1 VTAREDQGSSLTP
14 GHAAVSLSG
23 ASRLQPIHL
32 LLAGIGAV
40 AIGAPALI
48 VALAPPVTPATVAA
62 ARLAARPQ
70 RIVPAAELPPVEPT
84 AFVEIAREDAQS
96 FNATVPFSTAPN
108 PAARPFRFGGGP
120 DDLARAT
127 DCLAAAVLYE
137 AGDDA
142 VGERAVAQVVLNR
155 LRHPAFP
162 KTVCG
167 VVFQGQE
174 RSTGC
179 QFTFTCDGALRR
191 QPSEGGW
198 RRAREIAAAALAGS
212 VYKPV
217 GHATHYHTDWV
228 VPYWSSS
235 LDKITA
241 VGTHLFFRWTGWWGT
256 PPAFNRRP
264 SPSEPVVTKIAYLS
278 PVHGSAAGDAALLLP
293 EGTAEA
299 AAMEAIAD
307 AAIAEVPTAAVPMLD
322 AEVTPD
328 RDSFLLTLPANIPP
342 QLWPALASK
351 TCGDR
356 SYCKVL
362 GWTDAARTPTR
373 LPLNTAQIAGLS
385 FSYLRDRLAGTERRL
400 WNCRENKRPVPAQ
413 CMKIQAYIP
422 EGERLPDPVRAAA
435 PPRVPDDL
443 SGVRRRN
450 AEPAAQP
457 SPAPKTVEGGR
468 PVTPPGT
475 SPAATP

>member
-1 VTAREDQGSSLTP
+1 MRDDQGSAAEPSHALTP
-14 GHAAVSLSG
+14 PVRGPRPL
-23 ASRLQPIHL
+23 HL
-32 LLAGIGAV
+32 ALAGIAVV
-40 AIGAPALI
+40 AIGVPTLVVSTAS
-48 VALAPPVTPATVAA
+48 PVRPTTAV

-70 RIVPAAELPPVEPT
+70 RVVPAAELPPVEPT
-84 AFVEIAREDAQS
+84 AFVEIAREDAQG
-96 FNATVPFSTAPN
+96 FNAAVPFSTAPN
-108 PAARPFRFGGGP
+108 PAARPFRFAGGA

-127 DCLAAAVLYE
+127 DCLAAGVLYE

-155 LRHPAFP
+155 LRHPAYP

-235 LDKITA
+235 LDKITK

-264 SPSEPVVTKIAYLS
+264 ASSEPAVAKLAFLS
-278 PVHGSAAGDAALLLP
+278 PAHGSAAGAALPLAP
-293 EGTAEA
+293 EGTDEA
-299 AAMEAIAD
+299 AIMDAIA
-307 AAIAEVPTAAVPMLD
+307 AAGAAAPGPSFLD
-322 AEVTPD
+322 AEITPD
-328 RDSFLLTLPANIPP
+328 RDSFLITLPANIAP

-362 GWTDAARTPTR
+362 GWTDAARTPAR
-373 LPLNTAQIAGLS
+373 LPLNTAQVATLS
-385 FSYLRDRLAGTERRL
+385 FSYLRDRMVGIERRL
-400 WNCRENKRPVPAQ
+400 WNCREYKRPVPAQ
-413 CMKIQAYIP
+413 CMRVQAFIP
-422 EGERLPDPVRAAA
+422 AGELLPAPAAPVRG
-435 PPRVPDDL
+435 PDGL
-443 SGVRRRN
+443 GGVRRKS
-450 AEPAAQP
+450 AEPIIQAP
-457 SPAPKTVEGGR
+457 SSTLKADEGVR
-468 PVTPPGT
+468 PLTPPRT
-475 SPAATP
+475 SPGATP

>member
-1 VTAREDQGSSLTP
+1 M
-14 GHAAVSLSG
+14 
-23 ASRLQPIHL
+23 
-32 LLAGIGAV
+32 
-40 AIGAPALI
+40 PAL
-48 VALAPPVTPATVAA
+48 VVTTAPLVRSEAA

-96 FNATVPFSTAPN
+96 FNATVPFATGPN

-127 DCLAAAVLYE
+127 DCLAAGVLYE

-155 LRHPAFP
+155 LHHPAFP

-217 GHATHYHTDWV
+217 GYATHYHTDWV

-235 LDKITA
+235 LDKITN

-264 SPSEPVVTKIAYLS
+264 SPSEPVVSKIAYLS
-278 PVHGSAAGDAALLLP
+278 TAHGAAPDDAVPLAPESTDDTAIMDSMIAAGATAP
-293 EGTAEA
+293 EGRF
-299 AAMEAIAD
+299 
-307 AAIAEVPTAAVPMLD
+307 LD
-322 AEVTPD
+322 QEITPD
-328 RDSFLLTLPANIPP
+328 RDSFLITLPANIAP
-342 QLWPALASK
+342 QLWPALADK
-351 TCGDR
+351 TCGKR

-362 GWTDAARTPTR
+362 GWTDAARTPAR
-373 LPLNTAQIAGLS
+373 LPLNTAQIAGMS
-385 FSYLRDRLAGTERRL
+385 FSYLRDRAVGVERQL
-400 WNCRENKRPVPAQ
+400 WNCREHKRPVPAQ
-413 CMKIQAYIP
+413 CMKVQAFIP
-422 EGERLPDPVRAAA
+422 AGELLIDQAA
-435 PPRVPDDL
+435 PARGPQGL
-443 SGVRRRN
+443 GGVRRRS
-450 AEPAAQP
+450 ADPAIGAP
-457 SPAPKTVEGGR
+457 SPILKIDEGKR
-468 PVTPPGT
+468 PVTPPET

>member
-1 VTAREDQGSSLTP
+1 VTIPNDGGSP
-14 GHAAVSLSG
+14 VE
-23 ASRLQPIHL
+23 ASRAPRHSLHL
-32 LLAGIGAV
+32 VLAGIAAV
-40 AIGAPALI
+40 AVGLPALI
-48 VALAPPVTPATVAA
+48 VATAPPVRPAT
-62 ARLAARPQ
+62 ARLAQRPQ
-70 RIVPAAELPPVEPT
+70 RVVPAAELPPVEPT
-84 AFVEIAREDAQS
+84 AFVAIAREDAQS

-127 DCLAAAVLYE
+127 DCLAAGVLYE

-142 VGERAVAQVVLNR
+142 IGERAVAQVVLNR

-198 RRAREIAAAALAGS
+198 RRARAIAAAALAGS

-235 LDKITA
+235 LDKITK

-264 SPSEPVVTKIAYLS
+264 QPNEPVVSKIAYLS
-278 PVHGSAAGDAALLLP
+278 PVHGSASGDAMPLLP
-293 EGTAEA
+293 EGAITSADETAIMDAIIAGGGA
-299 AAMEAIAD
+299 APAGPLPDPE
-307 AAIAEVPTAAVPMLD
+307 L
-322 AEVTPD
+322 TPD

-351 TCGDR
+351 TCGER
-356 SYCKVL
+356 AYCKVL
-362 GWTDAARTPTR
+362 GWTDAARTPAR
-373 LPLNTAQIAGLS
+373 LPLNTAQVAGMS
-385 FSYLRDRLAGTERRL
+385 FSYLRDRQTGVERRL
-400 WNCRENKRPVPAQ
+400 WNCRETKRPVPAQ
-413 CMKIQAYIP
+413 CMKMQAYIP
-422 EGERLPDPVRAAA
+422 AGEALPPPAAA
-435 PPRVPDDL
+435 VPARGPEAL
-443 SGVRRRN
+443 GGVRRK
-450 AEPAAQP
+450 ASESAGQPP
-457 SPAPKTVEGGR
+457 SPAPKASEGAR
-468 PVTPPGT
+468 PITPPGT

>member
-1 VTAREDQGSSLTP
+1 MSGDLSAGPSSGRARPL
-14 GHAAVSLSG
+14 
-23 ASRLQPIHL
+23 HL
-32 LLAGIGAV
+32 ALAGIAV
-40 AIGAPALI
+40 VAVGAPAL
-48 VALAPPVTPATVAA
+48 VVFTAPPVRSTAA

-70 RIVPAAELPPVEPT
+70 RVVPAAELPPVEPT

-127 DCLAAAVLYE
+127 DCLAAGVLYE

-212 VYKPV
+212 VYGPV

-235 LDKITA
+235 LDKITK

-264 SPSEPVVTKIAYLS
+264 SPDEPVVTKIAYLS
-278 PVHGSAAGDAALLLP
+278 PVHGSASGDALPLLP
-293 EGTAEA
+293 EGIEEA
-299 AAMEAIAD
+299 AALEAMVA
-307 AAIAEVPTAAVPMLD
+307 TAPPAPATPLPD
-322 AEVTPD
+322 PELTPD
-328 RDSFLLTLPANIPP
+328 RDSFLMTLPANIPP
-342 QLWPALASK
+342 QLWPALANK
-351 TCGDR
+351 TCGER
-356 SYCKVL
+356 AYCKVL
-362 GWTDAARTPTR
+362 GWTDAAKTPTR
-373 LPLNTAQIAGLS
+373 LPLNTAQVAGMS
-385 FSYLRDRLAGTERRL
+385 FSYLRDRQAGTERKL
-400 WNCRENKRPVPAQ
+400 WNCRETKRPVPVQ
-413 CMKIQAYIP
+413 CMKMQTYIP
-422 EGERLPDPVRAAA
+422 AGEALPAPAVAVPAVRG
-435 PPRVPDDL
+435 PDAL
-443 SGVRRRN
+443 GGLRRKP
-450 AEPAAQP
+450 AEAAAQP
-457 SPAPKTVEGGR
+457 PSPAAKAVEGAR

-475 SPAATP
+475 SPGATP